1 VIEVHDAGFPVEMI
15 SGVPVVVTPKEI
27 DITNADGFRAGLLR
41 AAAHGSAAIVVD
53 MTRTTF
59 CDSAGVHA
67 ILGAYKRA
75 KAEGGEVK
83 LAVTA
88 TGVRRILAITALDR
102 LLPVYATVAEALTSL
117 QPPTSAPVTPA

>member
-1 VIEVHDAGFPVEMI
+1 MIEVLDVAFPVELI
-15 SGVPVVVTPKEI
+15 NGVPVVVTPKQV
-27 DITNADGFRAGLLR
+27 DITNASGFRAGLLR
-41 AAAHGSAAIVVD
+41 AAAHGSAAVVVD

-75 KAEGGEVK
+75 DAEGGEVR

-88 TGVRRILAITALDR
+88 TGVRRILAITAIDR
-102 LLPVYATVAEALTSL
+102 LLPVYGTVAEALAPL
-117 QPPTSAPVTPA
+117 QPPADAPVGPA